1 MLEGFIVD
9 YTEGGW
15 LPRWPSIGERGCMPS
30 TLLDAVIA
38 DAAVKGIIKGKL
50 LETALEG
57 MLHHANNDSDDK
69 DYGREGASYYCKLG
83 YVPKDLF
90 NNNVNLSLDAAYGDF
105 CIAQVAKVLGRD
117 ELIDEYMERSKN
129 YTKLFD
135 KETGFM
141 RGRKLDGSFEEG
153 FDPYDWGG
161 DYTEG
166 SAWQNSFASL
176 QLSGGGSK
184 IIPSVQAHVGLLDA
198 TLQNVIHRFTLE
210 GVFPTKIP
218 DLSMQYE
225 NAANIV
231 EFPCNFTYQ
240 YLYDEDDG
248 NPLDAGHRK

>member
-1 MLEGFIVD
+1 MATQSLRANPVDLKKFYRNIMQKSPLLYGHQFIVTFSGKD
-9 YTEGGW
+9 LPEYLKSTGGQDKT
-15 LPRWPSIGERGCMPS
+15 SITYFVKSSSIPEVQIEES
-30 TLLDAVIA
+30 KIA
-38 DAAVKGIIKGKL
+38 FLSQEFV
-50 LETALEG
+50 
-57 MLHHANNDSDDK
+57 
-69 DYGREGASYYCKLG
+69 
-83 YVPKDLF
+83 VPKQ
-90 NNNVNLSLDAAYGDF
+90 VSYGAEWSCQVMLDQNMTHYRT
-105 CIAQVAKVLGRD
+105 L
-117 ELIDEYMERSKN
+117 Y
-129 YTKLFD
+129 
-135 KETGFM
+135 
-141 RGRKLDGSFEEG
+141 
-153 FDPYDWGG
+153 
-161 DYTEG
+161 
-166 SAWQNSFASL
+166 AWQNSFASL